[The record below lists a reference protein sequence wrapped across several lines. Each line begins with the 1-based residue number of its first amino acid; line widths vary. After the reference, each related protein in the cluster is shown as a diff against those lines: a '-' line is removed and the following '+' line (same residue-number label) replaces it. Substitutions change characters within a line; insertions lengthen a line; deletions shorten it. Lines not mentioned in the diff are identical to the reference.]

1 MTKLPACAI
10 GSVQRIVFND
20 QIVQKVGA
28 NEAVYEKVAWCERGK
43 ALIMAAH
50 PRFRCNAF
58 IASFSAIY
66 GDRPS
71 GATTTT
77 ATTVAVAAVVVAT
90 TTTTPS
96 MYSPPSPSSASS
108 SVLPVRIGSP
118 FSSSSSS
125 C

>member
-58 IASFSAIY
+58 MASFSAIY

-77 ATTVAVAAVVVAT
+77 TTATAVAAVVVA

-96 MYSPPSPSSASS
+96 MYSPPSPS